1 MVEVKPGTRF
11 GSTTCETQVV
21 VVKGGPVDVDLR
33 CGGAG
38 MVPVAD
44 ASAAMTAKPVAPF
57 DQGTLIG
64 KRYANDDGSIE
75 LLCTKAGDGS
85 VSIGDSILAVKGA
98 KPLPASD

>member
-1 MVEVKPGTRF
+1 
-11 GSTTCETQVV
+11 
-21 VVKGGPVDVDLR
+21 
-33 CGGAG
+33 

-44 ASAAMTAKPVAPF
+44 AAVTGSPVAPF

-64 KRYANDDGSIE
+64 KRYVNDDESLE

-85 VSIGDSILAVKGA
+85 VSVGDKILVVRGA